1 MAVVVGIDLGTTNS
15 LVAALEDGQPW
26 VIPDET
32 GELLLPSVVGIGAEG
47 QLLVGQA
54 ARRQYAAAPERT
66 VRSIKRQ
73 MGSDSQVALGE
84 TLHRPQEISA
94 LILRSLK
101 QRAEAVLGD
110 TVEQVVI
117 TVPAYFTDAQRQATK
132 EAGEIAGLEVLQ
144 ILNEPTAAALVFDQR
159 GEQSQRLLVYDLG
172 GGTFDVSIVE
182 ITGPVTEVL
191 ASHGNNRLGGDD
203 FDRRLQRLLA
213 ERFEREHGVLLP
225 AEPALEARLLQ
236 AAERAKMQ
244 LSERSRVTVREAYL
258 LSQGDTPLHLDTE
271 LLRDDFE
278 QLIRPLLRDTLQAID
293 RALGDAGLQAGDLDR
308 VILVGGSTRI
318 PLVQELVEEHLEGV
332 AVSSFDPDRC
342 VALGAALQ
350 AAVLNGEEVETFLVD
365 VTPHSLGIA
374 TAMETEMGLIPNIFS
389 TIIPRNT
396 VIPVTRSKLYYTMK
410 DNQRLVRVEVSQ
422 GENLNADE
430 NVPLGSFEVEDL
442 PAKPAGDV
450 AIEVQFSFDFNGIL
464 TVTASETSSGK
475 QNQLAV
481 NNVGSHRLPSHQLE
495 QSRDAVQSLFARLAG
510 AAEMMEAEAGNDE
523 QLGGEA
529 SGSEGDAAAD
539 GPGAEG
545 LLSEE
550 GMDATE
556 DQGSL

>member
-1 MAVVVGIDLGTTNS
+1 MASVVGIDLGTTNS
-15 LVAALEDGQPW
+15 LVAALDGGQPW
-26 VIPDET
+26 VIPDEA
-32 GELLLPSVVGIGAEG
+32 GELLLPSVVGVNAEG

-73 MGSDSQVALGE
+73 IGSDAQVPLGE
-84 TLHRPQEISA
+84 KTFRPQEISA
-94 LILRSLK
+94 LILRTLR
-101 QRAEAVLGD
+101 QRAETALGD
-110 TVEQVVI
+110 TVEQAVI

-144 ILNEPTAAALVFDQR
+144 ILNEPTAAALVFDRR
-159 GEQSQRLLVYDLG
+159 GEETQRLMVYDLG

-213 ERFEREHGVLLP
+213 ERFEQSHGAALP
-225 AEPALEARLLQ
+225 PDAALEARLLQ
-236 AAERAKMQ
+236 AAERAKIQ
-244 LSERSRVTVREAYL
+244 LSERSRVAVREAYL
-258 LSQGDTPLHLDTE
+258 LSQGDTPLHLETD

-278 QLIRPLLRDTLQAID
+278 ALIRPLLRDTLTAID
-293 RALGDAGLQAGDLDR
+293 RALSDAGLKPADLDR

-318 PLVQELVEEHLEGV
+318 PLVEELVESHLEGV
-332 AVSSFDPDRC
+332 AVSSFEPDRC

-350 AAVLNGEEVETFLVD
+350 AGVLNGEEVDTFLVD

-374 TAMETEMGLIPNIFS
+374 TAMETEIGLIPNIFS

-396 VIPVTRSKLYYTMK
+396 VIPVCRSKLYYTMK

-422 GENLNADE
+422 GEHVHAEE
-430 NVPLGSFEVEDL
+430 NVPLGSFEVEGL

-450 AIEVQFSFDFNGIL
+450 AIEVQFSFDLSGIL
-464 TVTASETSSGK
+464 TVTASETSSGR
-475 QNQLAV
+475 QEQLVV
-481 NNVGSHRLPSHQLE
+481 NNASMHRLASHELE
-495 QSRDAVQSLFARLAG
+495 QSRSAVESLFASLA
-510 AAEMMEAEAGNDE
+510 AAQEEEEDEAVAEDLPAGELDAEAG
-523 QLGGEA
+523 A
-529 SGSEGDAAAD
+529 
-539 GPGAEG
+539 
-545 LLSEE
+545 
-550 GMDATE
+550 
-556 DQGSL
+556 